1 MSNLKQLI
9 ALIEQENMNEA
20 DYTVESWKTFKIAL
34 DNEKALLNDINA
46 TQEEVDLA
54 YNELQLAKDGLINID
69 TNKTALK
76 IAVDLANAVYN
87 DASATQ
93 EQVTVAFDRLASAM
107 QKLEFFKGD
116 KTSSKVFID
125 DVTGLDSSKYTQ
137 ATWAPFNEA
146 LTVANG
152 VYEDKNA
159 IQSEVNEAYTK
170 LVTTF
175 LNLILI
181 PDKSLLKDLINQA

>member
-93 EQVTVAFDRLASAM
+93 EQVNVAFDRLASAM
-107 QKLEFFKGD
+107 QKL
-116 KTSSKVFID
+116 
-125 DVTGLDSSKYTQ
+125 
-137 ATWAPFNEA
+137 
-146 LTVANG
+146 
-152 VYEDKNA
+152 
-159 IQSEVNEAYTK
+159 
-170 LVTTF
+170 
-175 LNLILI
+175 
-181 PDKSLLKDLINQA
+181 